1 MANRK
6 FGMET
11 AVGVFI
17 VVGIAC
23 LVWLSL
29 RLGKVEIGGG
39 DRFPV
44 SAEFASVAGLRA
56 GGTVEIA
63 GVQVGSI
70 EAIDVKNYKAV
81 VRMRVQRGIALPED
95 TIASV
100 KTRGLIG
107 DKYIGLSPGASD
119 RMIAAGGK
127 IRETEGAL
135 DIEAL
140 IGEFIHGSANK

>member
-1 MANRK
+1 MNRK
-6 FGMET
+6 SGMET

-23 LVWLSL
+23 LAWLSM

-39 DRFPV
+39 NPSPV

-56 GGTVEIA
+56 GSTVEIA
-63 GVQVGSI
+63 GVQVGSV
-70 EAIDVKNYKAV
+70 EAIGVKEYKAV
-81 VRMRVQRGIALPED
+81 VRMRVQRDIGLPED

-100 KTRGLIG
+100 RTRGLIG
-107 DKYIGLSPGASD
+107 DKYISLSPGASD
-119 RMIAAGGK
+119 RMIPAGGK

-135 DIEAL
+135 DLEGL
-140 IGEFIHGSANK
+140 IGEFIHGSAKK

>member
-1 MANRK
+1 MNRK
-6 FGMET
+6 SGVET

-23 LVWLSL
+23 LAWLSM

-39 DRFPV
+39 NKSPV

-56 GGTVEIA
+56 GSTVELA
-63 GVQVGSI
+63 GVQVGSVESI
-70 EAIDVKNYKAV
+70 SVKEYKAV
-81 VRMRVQRGIALPED
+81 VRMRVQRDIGLPED

-100 KTRGLIG
+100 RTRGLIG
-107 DKYIGLSPGASD
+107 DKYINLSPGASD
-119 RMIAAGGK
+119 RMIPAGGK

-135 DIEAL
+135 DLEGL
-140 IGEFIHGSANK
+140 IGEFIHGSAKK

>member
-1 MANRK
+1 MNRK
-6 FGMET
+6 SGMET

-23 LVWLSL
+23 LAWLSM

-39 DRFPV
+39 NSSPV

-56 GGTVEIA
+56 GSTVEIA
-63 GVQVGSI
+63 GVQVGSV
-70 EAIDVKNYKAV
+70 EAIGVKEYKAV
-81 VRMRVQRGIALPED
+81 VRMRVQRDIGLPED

-100 KTRGLIG
+100 RTRGLIG
-107 DKYIGLSPGASD
+107 DKYISLSPGASD
-119 RMIAAGGK
+119 RMIPAGGK

-135 DIEAL
+135 DLEGL
-140 IGEFIHGSANK
+140 IGEFIHGSAKK

>member
-1 MANRK
+1 MNRK
-6 FGMET
+6 SGMET

-23 LVWLSL
+23 LAWLSM

-39 DRFPV
+39 NPSPV

-56 GGTVEIA
+56 GSTVEIA
-63 GVQVGSI
+63 GVQVGSV
-70 EAIDVKNYKAV
+70 EAIDVKEYKAV
-81 VRMRVQRGIALPED
+81 VRMRVQRDIGLPED

-100 KTRGLIG
+100 RTRGLIG
-107 DKYIGLSPGASD
+107 DKYISLSPGASD
-119 RMIAAGGK
+119 RMIPAGGK

-135 DIEAL
+135 DLEGL
-140 IGEFIHGSANK
+140 IGEFIHGSAKK